1 MRCKMKKVKSII
13 AIVVVS
19 FLFTSIITAEGPS
32 GKDIFVN
39 SKCNTCHA
47 IKSQDITSKQADKY
61 PDLSNFGNEGITA
74 QDLVKYLN
82 KEFDINGKKHPVKFK
97 GTEEELK
104 TLVDWLLT
112 LKTE

>member
-1 MRCKMKKVKSII
+1 MKTLKSII
-13 AIVVVS
+13 AIVIVS
-19 FLFTSIITAEGPS
+19 FLFTSMITAEGPS

-47 IKSQDITSKQADKY
+47 IKSQGITSKQADKY
-61 PDLSNFGNEGITA
+61 PDLSNVGNVDITPEN
-74 QDLVKYLN
+74 LTKYLN

-97 GTEEELK
+97 GTEDELK
-104 TLVDWLLT
+104 TLVGWLLT

>member
-1 MRCKMKKVKSII
+1 MKTLKSVI

-19 FLFTSIITAEGPS
+19 FLFTTMITAESPT

-61 PDLSNFGNEGITA
+61 PDLSNVGDKGITA
-74 QDLVKYLN
+74 ENLVKYLN

-97 GTEEELK
+97 GTEDELK

-112 LKTE
+112 LKEKK

>member
-1 MRCKMKKVKSII
+1 MKKVKSII

-19 FLFTSIITAEGPS
+19 FLFTSMITAQKTT
-32 GKDIFVN
+32 GKDVFMN

-61 PDLSNFGNEGITA
+61 PDLSNAGKLGLSEDQMT
-74 QDLVKYLN
+74 KYLN
-82 KEFDINGKKHPVKFK
+82 KEFDLPTSGKKHPVKFK
-97 GTEEELK
+97 GSEEELK

-112 LKTE
+112 LKD